1 MSYTSLTGG
10 FRHRVGAFLRNN
22 LHRLYGRGYDNL
34 LSATV
39 SEPPWLRA
47 VWRWFG
53 APRVLPATLH
63 IPYNASCYRKRV
75 YREGG
80 VWWCETTYTPP
91 DRMLVD
97 FQALIAQHMGLPK
110 ISHVRAYPQKQPPT
124 TLESK

>member
-1 MSYTSLTGG
+1 M
-10 FRHRVGAFLRNN
+10 
-22 LHRLYGRGYDNL
+22 
-34 LSATV
+34 
-39 SEPPWLRA
+39 
-47 VWRWFG
+47 
-53 APRVLPATLH
+53 APRCLAVVRCAARSTGDPLH

-110 ISHVRAYPQKQPPT
+110 MSHVRAYPQKQPPYNP
-124 TLESK
+124 